1 MSAATGSGAD
11 RSGEPAGRRDGM
23 RPVEPASAHRAEP
36 ASGRRVDLSSGRALR
51 RSLGRGRASAAG
63 IAAAALTAVL
73 AIALLGTAG
82 WLLAAA
88 SFQPPILHLQMAIV
102 GVRAFAIGRA
112 AGRYLERLVSH
123 DAAFRMLG
131 AARGAAFAAL
141 RPVAPVG
148 LGRSSELTPRLV
160 GDVDR
165 LQDHPLRVVGPLTA
179 SGIAVGLAIATVTW
193 ILPAAGLAL
202 LVAVLLAGGAA
213 ALLTARIAGR
223 ADATLGPLRSQ
234 LSAMLVDHVRA
245 LDLLRAYGAEEGR
258 RAAILALDARIAR
271 LARRQAVAAGAGAAV
286 LALAAGGSVL
296 VASWIAAPAVLA
308 GGLSGPLAA
317 LVALVGLAVFEV
329 WGAVPP
335 AVIAWRESR
344 AAADRVVGAM
354 PGPEAAAAVPAEEG
368 DDAAPEGALALDG
381 LQAAWPGA
389 APAMAPVSLRAEP
402 GETVAVVGASGAGK
416 STLAMALVRLL
427 ESSGGYRI
435 GGRDVRGIAPDA
447 LRRSVLL
454 VEQRPHVFDEDLEQ
468 NLRFARPEAT
478 EEELWA
484 VLARVGLDGWARER
498 DGLATPLGERGAL
511 VSGGQAQRIALARA
525 LLADARIL
533 VLDEPS
539 ASVDPELAEPLLR
552 EILTAAQGEGR
563 IVLAI
568 SHVPLPAGLA
578 HRTLRVEAAEP
589 APARVTIR

>member
-1 MSAATGSGAD
+1 MRAGGVAVSADPATA
-11 RSGEPAGRRDGM
+11 PAAARRTTGRD
-23 RPVEPASAHRAEP
+23 V
-36 ASGRRVDLSSGRALR
+36 L
-51 RSLGRGRASAAG
+51 RSLGQRRAMVGG
-63 IAAAALTAVL
+63 IAAAALTATL

-82 WLLAAA
+82 WLLGAA
-88 SFQPPILHLQMAIV
+88 SFQPPILHLQLAIV

-148 LGRSSELTPRLV
+148 LSRSSELMPRLV

-179 SGIAVGLAIATVTW
+179 SGIAVGLAIATVAW

-202 LVAVLLAGGAA
+202 LVAVLVAGGAS
-213 ALLTARIAGR
+213 ALLTHRIAGH
-223 ADATLGPLRSQ
+223 ADATLGPLRSR
-234 LSAMLVDHVRA
+234 LAAMLVDHVRA

-258 RAAILALDARIAR
+258 RAKLLALDARIAR
-271 LARRQAVAAGAGAAV
+271 SARRQAFAAGAGGAV
-286 LALAAGGSVL
+286 LALAAGGSVVVATAIVAPE
-296 VASWIAAPAVLA
+296 VAS

-317 LVALVGLAVFEV
+317 LVALIGLAVFEV

-344 AAADRVVGAM
+344 AAAERVAEAM
-354 PGPEAAAAVPAEEG
+354 PTPEAAAAVPAESGSDE
-368 DDAAPEGALALDG
+368 APEGALELDG
-381 LQAAWPGA
+381 LQAAWPGRG
-389 APAMAPVSLRAEP
+389 PAFAPVSLRAEP
-402 GETVAVVGASGAGK
+402 GETVAVVGDSGAGK
-416 STLAMALVRLL
+416 STLGMALVRLL
-427 ESSGGYRI
+427 ESTGGYRI
-435 GGRDVRGIAPDA
+435 GGVDVRGVAPDA

-454 VEQRPHVFDEDLEQ
+454 VEQRPHIFDETLEQ

-478 EEELWA
+478 ADELWA

-498 DGLATPLGERGAL
+498 DGLDTALGERGGL

-533 VLDEPS
+533 VLDEPT
-539 ASVDPELAEPLLR
+539 ASVDRELAEPLLR
-552 EILTAAQGEGR
+552 EILAAAAGEGR

-578 HRTLRVEAAEP
+578 RRTLRVEAAG
-589 APARVTIR
+589 A

>member
-1 MSAATGSGAD
+1 MSAHASE
-11 RSGEPAGRRDGM
+11 RSA
-23 RPVEPASAHRAEP
+23 ASAPPTAARRTT
-36 ASGRRVDLSSGRALR
+36 GRDVL
-51 RSLGRGRASAAG
+51 RSLGQRRAMAGG
-63 IAAAALTAVL
+63 IAAAALTATL

-88 SFQPPILHLQMAIV
+88 SSQPPILHLQLAIV

-148 LGRSSELTPRLV
+148 LGRSSELMPRLV

-202 LVAVLLAGGAA
+202 LVAVLVAGGASA
-213 ALLTARIAGR
+213 WLTHRIAGR
-223 ADATLGPLRSQ
+223 ADATLGPLRSR
-234 LSAMLVDHVRA
+234 LAAMLVDHVRA

-258 RAAILALDARIAR
+258 RAELLALDARIAR
-271 LARRQAVAAGAGAAV
+271 SARRQAIAAGAGGGV
-286 LALAAGGSVL
+286 LALAAGGSVVVATAIVAPE
-296 VASWIAAPAVLA
+296 VAS
-308 GGLSGPLAA
+308 GGLPGPLAA
-317 LVALVGLAVFEV
+317 LVALIGLAVFEV

-344 AAADRVVGAM
+344 AAAERVAEAM
-354 PGPEAAAAVPAEEG
+354 PTPEAAAAVPAEAGSDE
-368 DDAAPEGALALDG
+368 APEGALELDG
-381 LQAAWPGA
+381 LQAAWPGRG
-389 APAMAPVSLRAEP
+389 PAFAPVSLRAEP

-416 STLAMALVRLL
+416 STLGMALVRLL
-427 ESSGGYRI
+427 ESTGGYRV
-435 GGRDVRGIAPDA
+435 GGVDVRGIAPDA

-454 VEQRPHVFDEDLEQ
+454 VEQRPHIFDETLEQ
-468 NLRFARPEAT
+468 NLRFARPDAT
-478 EEELWA
+478 ADELWA
-484 VLARVGLDGWARER
+484 VLVRVGLDAWARER
-498 DGLATPLGERGAL
+498 DGLDTQLGERGGL

-533 VLDEPS
+533 VLDEPT
-539 ASVDPELAEPLLR
+539 ASVDRELAEPLLR
-552 EILTAAQGEGR
+552 EILAAAAGEGR

-568 SHVPLPAGLA
+568 GHMPLPAGLA
-578 HRTLRVEAAEP
+578 HRALRVEAAG
-589 APARVTIR
+589 A

>member
-1 MSAATGSGAD
+1 M
-11 RSGEPAGRRDGM
+11 
-23 RPVEPASAHRAEP
+23 
-36 ASGRRVDLSSGRALR
+36 L
-51 RSLGRGRASAAG
+51 RSLGQRRAMAGG
-63 IAAAALTAVL
+63 IAAAALTATL

-88 SFQPPILHLQMAIV
+88 SSQPPILHLQLAIV

-148 LGRSSELTPRLV
+148 LGRSSELMPRLV

-202 LVAVLLAGGAA
+202 LVAVLVAGGASA
-213 ALLTARIAGR
+213 WLTHRIAGR
-223 ADATLGPLRSQ
+223 ADATLGPLRSR
-234 LSAMLVDHVRA
+234 LAAMLVDHVRA

-258 RAAILALDARIAR
+258 RAELLALDARIAR
-271 LARRQAVAAGAGAAV
+271 SARRQAIAAGAGGGV
-286 LALAAGGSVL
+286 LALAAGGSVVVATAIVAPE
-296 VASWIAAPAVLA
+296 VAS
-308 GGLSGPLAA
+308 GGLPGPLAA
-317 LVALVGLAVFEV
+317 LVALIGLAVFEV

-344 AAADRVVGAM
+344 AAAERVAEAM
-354 PGPEAAAAVPAEEG
+354 PTPEAAAAVPAEAGSDE
-368 DDAAPEGALALDG
+368 APEGALELDG
-381 LQAAWPGA
+381 LQAAWPGRG
-389 APAMAPVSLRAEP
+389 PAFAPVSLRAEP

-416 STLAMALVRLL
+416 STLGMALVRLL
-427 ESSGGYRI
+427 ESTGGYRV
-435 GGRDVRGIAPDA
+435 GGVDVRGIAPDA

-454 VEQRPHVFDEDLEQ
+454 VEQRPHIFDETLEQ
-468 NLRFARPEAT
+468 NLRFARPDAT
-478 EEELWA
+478 ADELWA
-484 VLARVGLDGWARER
+484 VLVRVGLDAWARER
-498 DGLATPLGERGAL
+498 DGLDTQLGERGGL

-533 VLDEPS
+533 VLDEPT
-539 ASVDPELAEPLLR
+539 ASVDRELAEPLLR
-552 EILTAAQGEGR
+552 EILAAAAGEGR

-568 SHVPLPAGLA
+568 GHMPLPAGLA
-578 HRTLRVEAAEP
+578 HRALRVEAAG
-589 APARVTIR
+589 A